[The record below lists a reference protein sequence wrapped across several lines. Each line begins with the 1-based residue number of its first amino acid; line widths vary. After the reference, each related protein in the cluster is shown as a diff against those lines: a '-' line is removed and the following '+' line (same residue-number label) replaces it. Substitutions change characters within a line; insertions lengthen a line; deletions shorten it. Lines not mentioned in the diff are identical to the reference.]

1 MSDKNLSLFGT
12 NEPETQAQ
20 EIKMT
25 PSVAW
30 SLYVDGA
37 SRGNPG
43 KAGAGVYIFSSDK
56 KMIKRGYYLGL
67 KTNNQA
73 EYLALLLG
81 LYTVKQQI
89 KKGDTLAVY
98 SDSQLLVRQ
107 LNGMYRI
114 KSPELVPLH
123 TLAMMLLRE
132 LKGTINHIM
141 REKNPVADAM
151 ANEGIDKKQVVPSDF
166 AEYISRH
173 GIFL

>member
-1 MSDKNLSLFGT
+1 MSDRNLSLFG
-12 NEPETQAQ
+12 PEEVSIKTE
-20 EIKMT
+20 EIKIA
-25 PSVAW
+25 PPVAW
-30 SLYVDGA
+30 NLYVDGA

-43 KAGAGVYIFSSDK
+43 KSGAGVYIFSSDK
-56 KMIKRGYYLGL
+56 KMIKRGFYLGL

-81 LYTVKQQI
+81 LFILKQHA

-107 LNGMYRI
+107 LSGMYRV
-114 KSPELVPLH
+114 KSPELAPIHALGLV
-123 TLAMMLLRE
+123 LLRE
-132 LKGTINHIM
+132 LRGSINHIM

-151 ANEGIDKKQVVPSDF
+151 ANEGIDKKQVVPPDF

-173 GIFL
+173 GIYL

>member
-1 MSDKNLSLFGT
+1 MSDKNLSLFD
-12 NEPETQAQ
+12 PEEINTGAE
-20 EIKMT
+20 EIKIVS
-25 PSVAW
+25 PSAW

-43 KAGAGVYIFSSDK
+43 KAGAGVYIFSSK
-56 KMIKRGYYLGL
+56 KMIKRGFYVGL

-81 LYTVKQQI
+81 LFLVKQQT

-107 LNGMYRI
+107 LSGMYRV
-114 KSPELVPLH
+114 KSPELAPLH
-123 TLAMMLLRE
+123 VLALAQLRE

-151 ANEGIDKKQVVPSDF
+151 ANEGIDKKQIVPPDF
-166 AEYISRH
+166 AEYISQH
-173 GIFL
+173 GIYL